1 MQGVYGQN
9 LLEGRIHFLIAVYL
23 IASCFYP
30 VGGEKVKWL
39 PLPVIKYE
47 KKNCRKLPIVNT
59 KLDELA

>member
-30 VGGEKVKWL
+30 VGGEKIKWL

-47 KKNCRKLPIVNT
+47 KIAGNYQLLITNWMN
-59 KLDELA
+59 